1 MTQASTADWEIAIVL
16 PLGVVASQLQR
27 IETQLRLLNMKA
39 LGFAG
44 ERDNRALRAPIDARL
59 EQISES
65 IAAISGLVS
74 DIEAD
79 LQPGSAVVTRTSIRD
94 ETASPGTHASTGAPP
109 PGRDPAG
116 SKPSIR
122 RPDADRDD

>member
-16 PLGVVASQLQR
+16 PLGVVANQLQR

-39 LGFAG
+39 LDFAR
-44 ERDNRALRAPIDARL
+44 ERENRALRAPIDARL
-59 EQISES
+59 EQINEA
-65 IAAISGLVS
+65 IASISGLVS

-94 ETASPGTHASTGAPP
+94 EAARAGTHAPIDATP

>member
-1 MTQASTADWEIAIVL
+1 MTQASPADWEIAIVL
-16 PLGVVASQLQR
+16 PLGVVANQLQR

-39 LGFAG
+39 LDFAR
-44 ERDNRALRAPIDARL
+44 ERENRALRAPIDARL
-59 EQISES
+59 EQINEA

-79 LQPGSAVVTRTSIRD
+79 LHPGSAVVTKTSIRE
-94 ETASPGTHASTGAPP
+94 ETASPGTHGSIDATPS
-109 PGRDPAG
+109 GRDPAG
-116 SKPSIR
+116 SKSSKR